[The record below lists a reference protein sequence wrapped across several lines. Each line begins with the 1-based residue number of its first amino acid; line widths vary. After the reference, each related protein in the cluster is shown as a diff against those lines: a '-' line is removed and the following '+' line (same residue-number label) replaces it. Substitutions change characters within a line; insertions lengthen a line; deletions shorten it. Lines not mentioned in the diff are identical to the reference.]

1 MENNDYID
9 FDQAVAFLRTTP
21 STLYKWLQSG
31 KIPGHKL
38 GRQWRFLREELEIH
52 VSGVGSKINIQ
63 RDFQNLNQL
72 LISRSKNKEKK
83 VDLNTSSIPENVIW
97 DAFDHGS
104 RVIHIYPAKGKYEIS
119 YRTKAG
125 MEKLSEI
132 HEESFAAF
140 DDSLSRISTA
150 IDDGSARRLYLH
162 REDGDPLQVKYQKVE
177 TVTGSR
183 LTLQIWQ
190 TEKDVLPLEK
200 INSGDKKALEN
211 FKIWL
216 ARKSGIL
223 LVSGTNGSGKTTTIY
238 SLMNEFKKQ
247 GRVVFSI
254 EDSTDL
260 IIEGINQIEVK
271 GRADTQFEKVFE
283 KVYGSDPDVICLG
296 LGSILG
302 LEEQVFNAAFRA
314 ASAGHLVLIQMNQA
328 SCKEALDTFKKYVP
342 YPVDQLVAG
351 VSCQRLVEEGGKVKA
366 FYEFLYCSTGVR

>member
-366 FYEFLYCSTGVR
+366 SYEFLYCSTGVR